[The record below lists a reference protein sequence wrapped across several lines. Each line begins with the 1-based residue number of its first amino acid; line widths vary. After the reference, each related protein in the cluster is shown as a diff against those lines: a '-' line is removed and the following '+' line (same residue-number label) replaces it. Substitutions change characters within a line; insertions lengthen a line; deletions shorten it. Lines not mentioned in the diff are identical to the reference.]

1 MLKVKEMTVTTYL
14 NESFFFMLLAL
25 NVSIISLYL
34 LSKLRRMQAE
44 MMYLRQTFCNDRE
57 RMVRNLGAILS
68 RLQSAE
74 GSIES
79 ASAVQAE
86 LKINK
91 SMNTNLT
98 QANKLLDMG
107 VDSDQLV
114 SNFGLSEAEAQ
125 LMSLV
130 HTKQDRI
137 NKAA

>member
-44 MMYLRQTFCNDRE
+44 MTHLRQVFCNDRE
-57 RMVRNLGAILS
+57 RMVRNLAGILA

-74 GSIES
+74 SSIES
-79 ASAVQAE
+79 ACAVQAE

-114 SNFGLSEAEAQ
+114 SSFGLSEAEAQ

-130 HTKQDRI
+130 HTKQYRV

>member
-25 NVSIISLYL
+25 NVSLISLYL

-44 MMYLRQTFCNDRE
+44 MMHLRQIFCNDRE
-57 RMVRNLGAILS
+57 RMVRNLAGILS

-86 LKINK
+86 LNINK

-107 VDSDQLV
+107 VDSAQLV

>member
-44 MMYLRQTFCNDRE
+44 MTHLRQVFCNDRE
-57 RMVRNLGAILS
+57 RMVRNLAGILA

-79 ASAVQAE
+79 ACAVQAE

-114 SNFGLSEAEAQ
+114 SSFGLSEAEAQ

-130 HTKQDRI
+130 HTKQYRV

>member
-1 MLKVKEMTVTTYL
+1 
-14 NESFFFMLLAL
+14 
-25 NVSIISLYL
+25 
-34 LSKLRRMQAE
+34 
-44 MMYLRQTFCNDRE
+44 
-57 RMVRNLGAILS
+57 MVRNLGAILS

>member
-1 MLKVKEMTVTTYL
+1 MTTYL

-25 NVSIISLYL
+25 NVSVISLYL

-44 MMYLRQTFCNDRE
+44 LANLRQVFCNDRE
-57 RMVRNLGAILS
+57 RMVHNLSGVLA
-68 RLQSAE
+68 RLQTAE
-74 GSIES
+74 SSIES
-79 ASAVQAE
+79 ANVVQAE

-91 SMNTNLT
+91 SMDTSLT

-114 SNFGLSEAEAQ
+114 TGFGLSEAEAQ

-130 HTKQDRI
+130 HTKQDRVTR
-137 NKAA
+137 AA

>member
-44 MMYLRQTFCNDRE
+44 MMHLRQIFCNDRE
-57 RMVRNLGAILS
+57 RMVRNLAAILS

-79 ASAVQAE
+79 AGAVQAE